1 MLESI
6 RRPTFAS
13 RAAGRYRKE
22 VHHAQSRAA
31 LHCPGVTML
40 ALLGGVAGAH
50 DNNPDRRG
58 SVWVVNR
65 DRGELTIFDAATGAA
80 RATIPTGAGA
90 HEVAIS
96 RRARQAYVT
105 NETAGT
111 ISIVSTRTLAK
122 RDLTLAPGPHHV
134 EPSRGGGRKL
144 VVGLVGSNE
153 VALVD
158 SRTDQI
164 RRYFSSDNPAAR
176 AHSGYIGRHT
186 IYVPHETGNEVT
198 GIDIATGTIEFSIT
212 GIVQASEVLPDRRE
226 HLLYVSARGEGKVKV
241 IDLASETVVDEVS
254 VGTGPETMLLTR
266 DGRTLI
272 VTLRGTPAQLAFVDT
287 RSLSVIETVPSREPG
302 PSATSP
308 RCRGMGASSTRPSIA
323 PQPESAASPSSTSG
337 LDRWSTPGTTP
348 RPGGSTESRSRR
360 KGCGSAAGGR
370 AGQPALPSA
379 GQAEAASKARRCSS
393 EKSTKVTRS
402 ICGWGSSP
410 PLVVSSAIRA
420 ARSTGNR

>member
-1 MLESI
+1 M
-6 RRPTFAS
+6 
-13 RAAGRYRKE
+13 
-22 VHHAQSRAA
+22 
-31 LHCPGVTML
+31 
-40 ALLGGVAGAH
+40 
-50 DNNPDRRG
+50 
-58 SVWVVNR
+58 
-65 DRGELTIFDAATGAA
+65 
-80 RATIPTGAGA
+80 
-90 HEVAIS
+90 
-96 RRARQAYVT
+96 
-105 NETAGT
+105 
-111 ISIVSTRTLAK
+111 
-122 RDLTLAPGPHHV
+122 

-272 VTLRGTPAQLAFVDT
+272 MTLRGTPAQLAFVDT
-287 RSLSVIETVPSREPG
+287 RSLSVIETVPIAGVGTFGDLAALSRDG
-302 PSATSP
+302 RFVYATF
-308 RCRGMGASSTRPSIA
+308 
-323 PQPESAASPSSTSG
+323 
-337 LDRWSTPGTTP
+337 DRATAGVGGVAVLHVRSRSVVDTWDYPTA
-348 RPGGSTESRSRR
+348 GGSTESRSRR
-360 KGCGSAAGGR
+360 KGCGSVAGGGRGNPHSRLRVRRRLLRRPAGARPRR
-370 AGQPALPSA
+370 ARGPRR
-379 GQAEAASKARRCSS
+379 ARR
-393 EKSTKVTRS
+393 
-402 ICGWGSSP
+402 
-410 PLVVSSAIRA
+410 
-420 ARSTGNR
+420 